1 MEQLHPDME
10 AFLVSFKTSQI
21 LKIFQWFIS
30 VPMIMKAIFPTF
42 KNYENS

>member
-1 MEQLHPDME
+1 MEELHTDME

-21 LKIFQWFIS
+21 LNIFQWFTS
-30 VPMIMKAIFPTF
+30 VPMIMKAITPTL